1 MIKMT
6 YNMKKAFITA
16 AMIMMATGMTAQK
29 NVIKEMENLAND
41 KSVERVKANRYLDGD
56 NANPTT
62 YCYCTVL
69 RVNKKHFSKIR
80 KVEEAF
86 EIDAADGYRFV
97 YQGKNQPTERY
108 NVSYGPNQ
116 EYNILFCSNPRHN
129 YWLLFVNDKGN
140 TDKRFVYAMV
150 WYDEGDAMR
159 CLLYRIY
166 GNKPQNQSDTW
177 DSLKKLSSLKK
188 LKNIDLSS
196 ATTIVDGNEVRVITN
211 GNGTNMD
218 IDTNI
223 ENISTDSDFMILFG
237 NLRMAFLDAIKHDE
251 QKPLQT
257 GIAVRLVQLCKK
269 HVKLLSLNER
279 NTCLSSLTDMRNKLQ
294 KTNPDPFIKGMLEE
308 ATITLSKK

>member
-1 MIKMT
+1 
-6 YNMKKAFITA
+6 MKKAFITA
-16 AMIMMATGMTAQK
+16 VMIMMATGMTAQK

-41 KSVERVKANRYLDGD
+41 KSVEKAKANRYLDGD

-140 TDKRFVYAMV
+140 ADKRFVYAMV

-166 GNKPQNQSDTW
+166 GNKPKNQSDTW

-279 NTCLSSLTDMRNKLQ
+279 NTCLSSLADMRNKLQ

>member
-1 MIKMT
+1 
-6 YNMKKAFITA
+6 MKKAFITA
-16 AMIMMATGMTAQK
+16 VMIMMATGMTAQK
-29 NVIKEMENLAND
+29 NVIKEMENLTND
-41 KSVERVKANRYLDGD
+41 KSVEKVKANRYLDGD
-56 NANPTT
+56 NANPAT

-69 RVNKKHFSKIR
+69 RVDKKHFSKIK

-86 EIDAADGYRFV
+86 DMDAADGYRFV
-97 YQGKNQPTERY
+97 YQGKNQPTEKY

-116 EYNILFCSNPRHN
+116 EYNILFCSNPKHY

-140 TDKRFVYAMV
+140 ADKRFVYAMV

-166 GNKPQNQSDTW
+166 GNKPPKASNGRTSINKQ
-177 DSLKKLSSLKK
+177 LSSLRK

-196 ATTIVDGNEVRVITN
+196 ATTIVDGNEVRVIT
-211 GNGTNMD
+211 GSNGTNVD
-218 IDTNI
+218 IDTDI

-237 NLRMAFLDAIKHDE
+237 NLRVAFLDAIKHSE
-251 QKPLQT
+251 RKALQT
-257 GIAVRLVQLCKK
+257 GIAVKLVQLCKK

-279 NTCLSSLTDMRNKLQ
+279 DTCLSSLVDMKNMLQ

-308 ATITLSKK
+308 ATITLRRK

>member
-1 MIKMT
+1 
-6 YNMKKAFITA
+6 MKKAFITA
-16 AMIMMATGMTAQK
+16 VMIMMATGMTAQK

-41 KSVERVKANRYLDGD
+41 KSVEKVKANRYLDGD
-56 NANPTT
+56 NANPAT

-69 RVNKKHFSKIR
+69 RVSKKHFSKIK

-86 EIDAADGYRFV
+86 EMDAADGYRFV
-97 YQGKNQPTERY
+97 YQGKNQPTEKY

-116 EYNILFCSNPRHN
+116 EYNILFCSNPKHN

-140 TDKRFVYAMV
+140 ADKRFVYAMV

-166 GNKPQNQSDTW
+166 GNKPSKASNGRTSVNKQT
-177 DSLKKLSSLKK
+177 SSLRK

-196 ATTIVDGNEVRVITN
+196 TTTIVDGNEVRVITSS
-211 GNGTNMD
+211 NGTNVD
-218 IDTNI
+218 IDTDI

-237 NLRMAFLDAIKHDE
+237 NLRVAFLDAIKHSE
-251 QKPLQT
+251 RKALQT
-257 GIAVRLVQLCKK
+257 GIAVKLVQLCKK

-279 NTCLSSLTDMRNKLQ
+279 DTCLSSLVDMKNMLQ

-308 ATITLSKK
+308 ATITLRRK